1 MMEKLRPTYDLTTF
15 QETARS
21 IETLEITF
29 SASRGA
35 SEMGIEEKEMFEVLK
50 SMERG
55 DFVKSMTSYADH
67 TTWQDVYNVPW
78 GDYLIYIKF
87 TAGRVC
93 EFRLL
98 SFKEK

>member
-1 MMEKLRPTYDLTTF
+1 VEKAKPTYDLEAF
-15 QETARS
+15 RGAAKS
-21 IETLEITF
+21 IETIEITL

-35 SEMGIEEKEMFEVLK
+35 GELGIDEAEMLRVLQ
-50 SMERG
+50 SMERT

-67 TTWQDVYNVPW
+67 TVWQDVYNVPW
-78 GDYLIYIKF
+78 GDYLIYVKF
-87 TAGRVC
+87 TAGRVT